1 MKITFRTAQLRDLEF
16 LKTVEK
22 LSFPPHRQ
30 SNSKSLRL
38 SVISTFQEVWLA
50 ETKVRHNTV
59 QVADAILFPHRKTLR
74 IYSIAVMPEYRG
86 KGVGHKL
93 IEKIKEHAGLRGFL
107 SISLE
112 ADADNVSLVKWY
124 IDHGFTV
131 KEKLP
136 DYYGKS
142 EDAVR
147 MSVCLENIHA
157 NNESSILAMR
167 NFIVVDNA
175 SKWSLDIDSAEVISA
190 KDYITGPRFH
200 NIPNARVFNMCNSY
214 RYQSLGY
221 YVSLL
226 ASARDHRAMP
236 NVTTIR
242 DFTNLSIIR
251 NFTDDIDE
259 VIQRSLKNV
268 EGNYFSLIICFGHAT
283 EKGFDKLAREI
294 YQLFESPILK
304 VTFARSKD
312 WSIRRIAPM
321 STGSLNSL
329 DRTDIEK
336 YAKEYFSHKR
346 YNKHRMK
353 NYLYDLAILTDRK
366 EKYPPSNKQAMEE
379 FRKAAEEIGFNTEF
393 ITKEDYDRLPEFD
406 ALFIRETTSVN
417 DHTYLFSRRAYS
429 EGLVVIDDPW
439 SIMRCSNKMFL
450 YERMERARIPVPKT
464 RMMTKGVSLSEVK
477 FDIPFPVILKQPDGS
492 FSKGMYKVA
501 DIDEMKE
508 KLELM
513 YKTSELIVAQEFV
526 RSDYDWRIGVLDGA
540 PLFASKYYM
549 AKDHWQIY
557 NWSKEGNVALHAGDS
572 ETVPVDK
579 VPGYI
584 INTALKACSLIGDGL
599 YGVDIKDIDGKPC
612 LIEINDN
619 PNLDCG
625 IEDKVLGKELY
636 LRVMRSIL
644 CRIEKERGVPKYVS
658 SD

>member
-1 MKITFRTAQLRDLEF
+1 MKITFRTAQLSDLEF

-30 SNSKSLRL
+30 NNSKSLRL
-38 SVISTFQEVWLA
+38 SIISTFQEVWVA
-50 ETKVRHNTV
+50 ETKVRNKKE
-59 QVADAILFPHRKTLR
+59 QIADAILYPHRKTLR
-74 IYSIAVMPEYRG
+74 IFSIAVMPEYRG
-86 KGVGHKL
+86 KGVGHEL
-93 IEKIKEHAGLRGFL
+93 IEKIKEHAGFRGFL

-112 ADADNVSLVKWY
+112 ADADNQALVRWY
-124 IDHGFTV
+124 TDHGFSV
-131 KEKLP
+131 REKLP
-136 DYYGKS
+136 DYYGTG

-147 MSVCLENIHA
+147 MSIALENGHA
-157 NNESSILAMR
+157 NADGSISAMR
-167 NFIVVDNA
+167 NFIVVDNP
-175 SKWSLDIDSAEVISA
+175 SKWSLEIDSADVISA
-190 KDYITGPRFH
+190 KEYITGPRFQ

-214 RYQSLGY
+214 KYQSLGY

-242 DFTNLSIIR
+242 DFTNLSVIR
-251 NFTDDIDE
+251 NFTDNIDDL
-259 VIQRSLKNV
+259 IQESLKDE
-268 EGNYFSLIICFGHAT
+268 EGNYFSLIICFGHST
-283 EKGFDKLAREI
+283 VKGFRKLAKEI
-294 YQLFESPILK
+294 YQLFESPILR
-304 VTFARSKD
+304 VSFARSKD
-312 WSIRRIAPM
+312 WSIRKIAPM
-321 STGSLNSL
+321 PIGSLRSVAQS
-329 DRTDIEK
+329 DIEK
-336 YAKEYFSHKR
+336 YAREYFSHKR
-346 YNKHRMK
+346 FNKQRMK
-353 NYLYDLAILTDRK
+353 NYLYDLAILIDPK
-366 EKYPPSNKQAMEE
+366 EKYPPSDKPAMEA
-379 FRKAAEEIGFNTEF
+379 FRKAAEEVGFYTEF

-450 YERMERARIPVPKT
+450 YERMNRARIPTPKT
-464 RMMTKGVSLSEVK
+464 RMMTKGLK
-477 FDIPFPVILKQPDGS
+477 GWDQNFDIPFPVILKQPDGS
-492 FSKGMYKVA
+492 FSKDMYKVA
-501 DIDEMKE
+501 DVEEMKE
-508 KLELM
+508 KLEQM
-513 YKTSELIVAQEFV
+513 YKTSDLIVAQEFV
-526 RSDYDWRIGVLDGA
+526 KSDYDWRIGVLDGT

-557 NWSKEGNVALHAGDS
+557 NWASEDNEALHTGDF

-579 VPGYI
+579 APEYI
-584 INTALKACSLIGDGL
+584 INTAVRACSLIGDGL

-619 PNLDCG
+619 PNFDYG

-636 LRVMRSIL
+636 LRIMRSIL